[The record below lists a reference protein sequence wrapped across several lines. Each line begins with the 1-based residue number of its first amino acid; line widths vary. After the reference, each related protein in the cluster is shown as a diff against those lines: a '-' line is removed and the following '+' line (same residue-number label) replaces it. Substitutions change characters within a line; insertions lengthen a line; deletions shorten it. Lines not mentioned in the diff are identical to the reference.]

1 MFVEFQLIVVAFIAG
16 VLTILAPCIF
26 PLLPILLGTSTDKSE
41 NRNRAITVIVSLLVS
56 IAVLTVALYGTSNAL
71 GIDQGVLRGISA
83 SILMI
88 IGLFMV
94 FPKVWENISQK
105 FGLSTNSNKLLGKAM
120 SKNGRTRDVLIG
132 ASLGPVFSSC
142 SPTYGLIIATILPVN
157 FTTGLMY
164 LLWYLLGL
172 GIMFLLIAILGQKFV
187 SKLSWATDPDG
198 WFKRIIGILF
208 VLIGVSI
215 IFGWDKDFEI
225 LLLELDFYD
234 SLVNFELNLQ

>member
-187 SKLSWATDPDG
+187 S
-198 WFKRIIGILF
+198 IIGILF